1 MRDVMEGDP
10 GRSHLAHLR
19 ARVRTKST
27 KMLVSRQDGRDSC
40 GAIHLAA
47 KPMRALRCAISKKVP
62 AMSGIG
68 EIVWIPNREADSWTR
83 IQVGPA
89 YACDPGGRPQTSS
102 PCARRSVGRRE

>member
-62 AMSGIG
+62 AMSGHWRDR
-68 EIVWIPNREADSWTR
+68 V
-83 IQVGPA
+83 
-89 YACDPGGRPQTSS
+89 DPEQGSGQLDANTGRPGV
-102 PCARRSVGRRE
+102 RL